1 MDLFK
6 KPDAIN
12 SIVKTI
18 DPVHLAY
25 SKQNKEYNKYF
36 LSLNLD
42 VLNFMKTLNKL
53 HKRKKAPTLYE
64 TLYKKNETNK
74 YIYERDIQKTFNKL
88 RKMTDNKYVPKELMD
103 KFKFNIDIREKK
115 FNKKSSKKNDG
126 TEIRNKIKVN
136 DNFFNEI
143 TLDPGRYDP
152 KYSLIF
158 KKTPNIYFE
167 KYKQNN
173 SCDIIQLKNE
183 DVTYNEINKENDAL
197 NKQKDKIKEKLDKLN
212 QKEKNI
218 DTDKKLLSL
227 NDIDKFKKI
236 NNNSMNRIMSS
247 NYSKGGEQNKKIFS
261 SSMISFT
268 PGELLQPKIN
278 TVNLKLF
285 NKTQNSNFFQKINL
299 KKNKNRKNSADAQS
313 KKIEFNYISNKKNNT
328 FIEEKM
334 IPKLDRCQSCKNSNM
349 KIFSFNKMRS
359 RKKNLFRVKQ
369 DSRRLIYSP
378 DCEIYTAKEIKLKLK
393 YEKFQNFKKYAVNK
407 IIRNYNYFSPKDYFI
422 FDINRKNKTNDKNY
436 INNINEKYNI

>member
-1 MDLFK
+1 
-6 KPDAIN
+6 
-12 SIVKTI
+12 
-18 DPVHLAY
+18 
-25 SKQNKEYNKYF
+25 
-36 LSLNLD
+36 
-42 VLNFMKTLNKL
+42 
-53 HKRKKAPTLYE
+53 
-64 TLYKKNETNK
+64 
-74 YIYERDIQKTFNKL
+74 
-88 RKMTDNKYVPKELMD
+88 
-103 KFKFNIDIREKK
+103 
-115 FNKKSSKKNDG
+115 
-126 TEIRNKIKVN
+126 
-136 DNFFNEI
+136 
-143 TLDPGRYDP
+143 
-152 KYSLIF
+152 
-158 KKTPNIYFE
+158 
-167 KYKQNN
+167 
-173 SCDIIQLKNE
+173 
-183 DVTYNEINKENDAL
+183 
-197 NKQKDKIKEKLDKLN
+197 
-212 QKEKNI
+212 
-218 DTDKKLLSL
+218 
-227 NDIDKFKKI
+227 
-236 NNNSMNRIMSS
+236 
-247 NYSKGGEQNKKIFS
+247 
-261 SSMISFT
+261 MISFT

-359 RKKNLFRVKQ
+359 RKKNLFGVKQ